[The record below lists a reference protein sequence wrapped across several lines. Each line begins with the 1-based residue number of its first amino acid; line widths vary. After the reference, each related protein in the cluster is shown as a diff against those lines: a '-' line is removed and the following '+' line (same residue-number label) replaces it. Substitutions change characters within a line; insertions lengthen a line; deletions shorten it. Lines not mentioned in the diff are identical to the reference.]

1 MLEIFQK
8 TIKNTVSFEGV
19 GLHSGKNSKVTI
31 FPGKANEGIIF
42 KRIDV
47 KSHNQIL
54 ANYKN
59 VSSARLCTTLENL
72 NGIKV
77 STVEHLLAALYIYG
91 IDNAVIEIDN
101 EEVPIM
107 DGSSKEFLNLLDK
120 AGSVRLEAKRKYL
133 KILDKIELIDGKRN
147 ISIEPSKNSLEVDFQ
162 LNYENKLIGNQRNVI
177 NFQTDDLEEVA
188 SSRTF
193 CLYEDIEKIK
203 KLGLAKGGSLENA
216 VVVDQ
221 DKVLND
227 NGLRNEKEFVN
238 HKILDLAGDFLLSG
252 YRVLGKVVCLQGG
265 HELSNM
271 FLRKLLKSNYNY
283 TTIELNLNLV
293 SKKISSDQ
301 SNIIAVNG

>member
-107 DGSSKEFLNLLDK
+107 DGSSKEFLNLLGK

-147 ISIEPSKNSLEVDFQ
+147 ISIE
-162 LNYENKLIGNQRNVI
+162 I
-177 NFQTDDLEEVA
+177 
-188 SSRTF
+188 
-193 CLYEDIEKIK
+193 
-203 KLGLAKGGSLENA
+203 
-216 VVVDQ
+216 
-221 DKVLND
+221 
-227 NGLRNEKEFVN
+227 
-238 HKILDLAGDFLLSG
+238 
-252 YRVLGKVVCLQGG
+252 
-265 HELSNM
+265 
-271 FLRKLLKSNYNY
+271 
-283 TTIELNLNLV
+283 TIFRL
-293 SKKISSDQ
+293 
-301 SNIIAVNG
+301 